1 MLLCR
6 SSLHG
11 RGLNRFC
18 SNVEGYQ
25 GPLLMLIS
33 AHLEGAPEGSTT
45 ERKWIIGA
53 LTHQG
58 FENRDT
64 FYGSSGNLYA
74 IHPVFHA
81 YSSTGM

>member
-1 MLLCR
+1 MLLYR
-6 SSLHG
+6 SSVHG
-11 RGLNRFC
+11 RGLNRFW

-25 GPLLMLIS
+25 GPSLLLIS
-33 AHLEGAPEGSTT
+33 AHLEGAPEGSAT

-53 LTHQG
+53 LTQQG

-74 IHPVFHA
+74 IHPVFHT
-81 YSSTGM
+81 YPSTGM